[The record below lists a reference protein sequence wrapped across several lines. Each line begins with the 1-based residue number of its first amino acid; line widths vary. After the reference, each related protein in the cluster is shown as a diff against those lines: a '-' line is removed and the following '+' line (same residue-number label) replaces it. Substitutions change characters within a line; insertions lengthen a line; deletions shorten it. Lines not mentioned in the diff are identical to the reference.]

1 MEARSSPMS
10 MQFDVKLIKQD
21 VGVVLLAKFTRFNI
35 ENELYEISSKREP
48 ILLWSYSCSAHKNTI
63 D

>member
-1 MEARSSPMS
+1 MS

-48 ILLWSYSCSAHKNTI
+48 ILLWSYLCSAHQVTTE
-63 D
+63 